1 MSAKNAKKARKEAKV
16 EHTQYKKHEDG
27 SEEIIP
33 SDFVLKSL
41 EKSKMTFSK
50 PFGPPIGAFK
60 MSDEVLEKMIKL
72 TDEVLEDKER
82 VDWGKNLVGNVNEEP
97 LVKNSDLKKY
107 DLYEIFR
114 SCIGTYINGYMQS
127 SGHEVEQIQ
136 AHVDHMWV
144 VSQYENEYNPIH
156 FHTYCDLSSVI
167 WLKAPP
173 FDHRSKEGDLP
184 EYKFSRDGMI
194 EFVYKTA
201 CPTGL
206 EKGSLSFSPEPGKMA
221 IFPSNLLHTVY
232 PFQGPGERRSI
243 AFNSHWQARLKGG
256 KVFDKSFRMKSDQKH
271 EEYQKTLKSKNEESG
286 FAKRKQGSPSSG
298 ASEKENE
305 S

>member
-1 MSAKNAKKARKEAKV
+1 MSGKKAKKERKQAKESHKHESDKERLERLAKN
-16 EHTQYKKHEDG
+16 T
-27 SEEIIP
+27 
-33 SDFVLKSL
+33 DFKLL
-41 EKSKMTFSK
+41 K
-50 PFGPPIGAFK
+50 PFGPSFGLFHAPSEVTEALIKA
-60 MSDEVLEKMIKL
+60 SDEI
-72 TDEVLEDKER
+72 LEDR
-82 VDWGKNLVGNVNEEP
+82 NRIDWGNNLVGQISEEP
-97 LVKNSDLKKY
+97 WISNEKLEKLGILQYLEGMLYNYVWNGLKADGHDLEALECK
-107 DLYEIFR
+107 L
-114 SCIGTYINGYMQS
+114 
-127 SGHEVEQIQ
+127 
-136 AHVDHMWV
+136 DHAWI

-156 FHTYCDLSSVI
+156 FHTYCDLSAVI
-167 WLKAPP
+167 WLKVPP

-206 EKGSLSFSPEPGKMA
+206 EKGSLSFTPEPGKMT

-243 AFNSHWQARLKGG
+243 AFNSHWQAKLKGG
-256 KVFDKSFRMKSDQKH
+256 KIFDKSFRMKSDQKN

-286 FAKRKQGSPSSG
+286 FAKRKQGSLDSG
-298 ASEKENE
+298 DSEEKNE

>member
-1 MSAKNAKKARKEAKV
+1 MSGKKAKRERKEAK
-16 EHTQYKKHEDG
+16 ENE
-27 SEEIIP
+27 
-33 SDFVLKSL
+33 SDKERL
-41 EKSKMTFSK
+41 ERLAKNTDFKLMK
-50 PFGPPIGAFK
+50 PFGPSFGLFHAPSEVTELLLKA
-60 MSDEVLEKMIKL
+60 SDEVLEDRNRI
-72 TDEVLEDKER
+72 
-82 VDWGKNLVGNVNEEP
+82 DWGNNLVGQIAEEP
-97 LVKNSDLKKY
+97 WISNEKLEEIGVLAY
-107 DLYEIFR
+107 LEGMLYN
-114 SCIGTYINGYMQS
+114 YVWNGLQAD
-127 SGHEVEQIQ
+127 GHELE
-136 AHVDHMWV
+136 ALECKVDHAWI

-156 FHTYCDLSSVI
+156 FHTYCDLSSVM
-167 WLKAPP
+167 WLKVPP
-173 FDHRSKEGDLP
+173 FDHRSKEGNLP

-206 EKGSLSFSPEPGKMA
+206 EKGSLSFSPEPGKMT

-271 EEYQKTLKSKNEESG
+271 EDYQKTLKSKNEESG

-298 ASEKENE
+298 ASEKEDK

>member
-72 TDEVLEDKER
+72 TDEILEDKER

-156 FHTYCDLSSVI
+156 FHTYCDISTVMY
-167 WLKAPP
+167 LKVPE
-173 FDHRSKEGDLP
+173 FDERTKNGKLP
-184 EYKFSRDGMI
+184 EYKHQRDGMI
-194 EFVYKTA
+194 EWVYKT
-201 CPTGL
+201 PDQNGL
-206 EKGSLSFSPEPGKMA
+206 EMGTFSIMPEPGMLYV
-221 IFPSNLLHTVY
+221 FPSNLLHTVY
-232 PFQGPGERRSI
+232 PFQGKGERRSV
-243 AFNSHWQARLKGG
+243 AFNAHWDALMKSG
-256 KVFDKSFRMKSDQKH
+256 KRYDKSMRMKSDQANVEQRKH
-271 EEYQKTLKSKNEESG
+271 WTTKDVETE
-286 FAKRKQGSPSSG
+286 FAKRKQGSPKS
-298 ASEKENE
+298 
-305 S
+305 

>member
-1 MSAKNAKKARKEAKV
+1 MSSKKAKKERKEAKNAQKN
-16 EHTQYKKHEDG
+16 E
-27 SEEIIP
+27 
-33 SDFVLKSL
+33 SDKERLERLAKSTDFKL
-41 EKSKMTFSK
+41 MK
-50 PFGPPIGAFK
+50 PFGPSFGLFHVPSEITEILIKA
-60 MSDEVLEKMIKL
+60 SDEI
-72 TDEVLEDKER
+72 LEDR
-82 VDWGKNLVGNVNEEP
+82 NRIDWGGNLVGQISEEP
-97 LVKNSDLKKY
+97 WISNEKLEEIGVLAYLEGMLYNYVWNGLKADGHDLEALECK
-107 DLYEIFR
+107 L
-114 SCIGTYINGYMQS
+114 
-127 SGHEVEQIQ
+127 
-136 AHVDHMWV
+136 DHAWI

-167 WLKAPP
+167 WLKTPA

-206 EKGSLSFSPEPGKMA
+206 EKGSLSFTPEPGKMT

-243 AFNSHWQARLKGG
+243 AFNSHWQAQLKGG
-256 KVFDKSFRMKSDQKH
+256 KVFDKSFRMKSDQKN

-286 FAKRKQGSPSSG
+286 FAKRKQGSSG
-298 ASEKENE
+298 SGDSEKENK

>member
-1 MSAKNAKKARKEAKV
+1 MSGKKAKRERKEAKAN
-16 EHTQYKKHEDG
+16 E
-27 SEEIIP
+27 
-33 SDFVLKSL
+33 SDKERLERLAKSTDFKL
-41 EKSKMTFSK
+41 MK
-50 PFGPPIGAFK
+50 PFGPSFGLFHVPSEITEILIKA
-60 MSDEVLEKMIKL
+60 SDEVLEDRNRI
-72 TDEVLEDKER
+72 
-82 VDWGKNLVGNVNEEP
+82 DWGGNLVGQISEEP
-97 LVKNSDLKKY
+97 WISNEKLEEIGVLAYLEGMLYNYVWNGLKADGHDLEALECK
-107 DLYEIFR
+107 L
-114 SCIGTYINGYMQS
+114 
-127 SGHEVEQIQ
+127 
-136 AHVDHMWV
+136 DHAWI

-167 WLKAPP
+167 WLKTPA

-206 EKGSLSFSPEPGKMA
+206 EKGSLSFTPEPGKMT

-243 AFNSHWQARLKGG
+243 AFNSHWQAKLKGG
-256 KVFDKSFRMKSDQKH
+256 KIFDKSFRMKSDQKH
-271 EEYQKTLKSKNEESG
+271 EDYVKTLKSKNEESG